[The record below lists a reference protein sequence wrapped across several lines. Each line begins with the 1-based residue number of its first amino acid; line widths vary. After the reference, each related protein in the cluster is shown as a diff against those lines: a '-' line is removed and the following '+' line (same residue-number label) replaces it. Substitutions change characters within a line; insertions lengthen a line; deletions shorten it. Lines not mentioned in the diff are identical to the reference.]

1 MLAQNVLKF
10 GEFTLNS
17 GRISPYFFNM
27 GSVSDGAA
35 FAQLGQAYA
44 DAILAAGLDF
54 DVLFG
59 PAYKGIPIAV
69 ATAIALSQKG
79 KNVGVAFNRKEAKDH
94 GEGGMLVGAPVTG
107 RVLLVD
113 DVLTSGKA
121 IRSAVDLI
129 SATGAQISGAVI
141 AMDREEVIDVDQPK
155 ALQTT
160 AVAALAEDLGAPVIS
175 IAKMSDLVGYLAV
188 SDKMAASNTLA
199 QMREYQARYCV
210 ADESGALVFSTT
222 IPADRV
228 RFGYDLVDAHGNL
241 IQRVDPQLSDEAY
254 QRKLER
260 EAMIRECEKTLD
272 RVRKLY
278 QAGADIDYAEVQGLE
293 SIDEA
298 IANIRANLAV
308 VRGQRE
314 DLEAQAAQ
322 IDIGGGTIPN
332 SLLDQIE
339 RAKTQEKTLSDEIQ
353 MRFAEKLELRNM
365 FAFDRKVFVLRSC
378 ENGLPDRDAKVTE

>member
-1 MLAQNVLKF
+1 MINLKASKIVSALLV
-10 GEFTLNS
+10 TLV
-17 GRISPYFFNM
+17 
-27 GSVSDGAA
+27 SVSA
-35 FAQLGQAYA
+35 FA
-44 DAILAAGLDF
+44 DF
-54 DVLFG
+54 FR
-59 PAYKGIPIAV
+59 
-69 ATAIALSQKG
+69 
-79 KNVGVAFNRKEAKDH
+79 FR
-94 GEGGMLVGAPVTG
+94 
-107 RVLLVD
+107 
-113 DVLTSGKA
+113 
-121 IRSAVDLI
+121 
-129 SATGAQISGAVI
+129 
-141 AMDREEVIDVDQPK
+141 
-155 ALQTT
+155 
-160 AVAALAEDLGAPVIS
+160 
-175 IAKMSDLVGYLAV
+175 
-188 SDKMAASNTLA
+188 
-199 QMREYQARYCV
+199 
-210 ADESGALVFSTT
+210 DESGALVFSTT

-308 VRGQRE
+308 VRGQRQ
-314 DLEAQAAQ
+314 DLETQAAQ

-339 RAKTQEKTLSDEIQ
+339 RAKTQEKTLSDEIE